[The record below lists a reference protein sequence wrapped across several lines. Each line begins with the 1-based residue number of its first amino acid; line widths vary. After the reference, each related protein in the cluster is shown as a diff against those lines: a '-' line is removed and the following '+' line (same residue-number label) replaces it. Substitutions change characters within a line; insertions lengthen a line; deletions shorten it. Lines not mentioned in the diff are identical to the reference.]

1 MNFKKIMAALQAIEK
16 DRMLTKEV
24 VMEALEE
31 SLIKAFRRQIQKP
44 EALVR
49 VDFNDKNGE
58 IRIYHQKPVVE
69 EVLDGELELDVDD
82 VEELGL
88 KAEVGEVL
96 EFEVDID
103 EFSRAAVILAKN
115 VMKQKIREAEKLA
128 VYETYIDR
136 VGDMVSG
143 VISSIEPKFLIVDLG
158 KTMALMSKT
167 NQNPLENYY
176 EGQRINVIVSEVLK
190 ETKGAQVLVSR
201 ADATLVRRLFEKEV
215 PEIHDGIIEIKAIA
229 REAGD
234 RSKVAVVSHNPNI
247 DAVGSCIGP
256 KFSRVQA
263 ISNELLGEKI
273 DIFEWS
279 DDINELVKNALSP
292 AQVLHVIE
300 TKNGLIVVVEDN
312 VLSLAI
318 GKKGKNAR
326 LAVKLVGKKIDI
338 KSLSEATR
346 LDLLTPKQEE
356 IVEDIVEENIIL
368 PEEKIMEVTSNDAL
382 SEENVVV
389 EKEEVVENTTIKE
402 EVKEAEPVKP
412 VDISDVLK
420 QVKSAKKE
428 VVRKARPKDK
438 EERKIRIPTIS
449 TTSLDVAEIYSEEEL
464 EEIEA
469 QQAVEEENSWINDDI
484 DFDEYDEYYDYE

>member
-31 SLIKAFRRQIQKP
+31 SLTKAFRKQIQRP

-58 IRIYHQKPVVE
+58 IRIFQQKPVVE
-69 EVLDGELELDVDD
+69 EVLDEIVELDLDD

-88 KAEVGEVL
+88 KAEIGEIL
-96 EFEVDID
+96 EFEVNID

-128 VYETYIDR
+128 VYEKYIDH

-158 KTMALMSKT
+158 KTMALMSKS
-167 NQNPLENYY
+167 NQNPLEEYY

-201 ADATLVRRLFEKEV
+201 ADPTLVRRLFEKEV
-215 PEIHDGIIEIKAIA
+215 PEIQDGIIEIKAIA

-234 RSKVAVVSHNPNI
+234 RSKVAVFSHNSNV

-263 ISNELLGEKI
+263 ISDELLGEKI

-279 DDINELVKNALSP
+279 EDINELVKNALAP
-292 AQVLHVIE
+292 AQVLYVIE
-300 TKNGLIVVVEDN
+300 NETGLIVVVEDS

-338 KSLSEATR
+338 KSLSEAMR
-346 LDLLTPKQEE
+346 LNLLAPEPVVEE
-356 IVEDIVEENIIL
+356 KVESIVEEQVIEVNNVQEQVDPVVEII
-368 PEEKIMEVTSNDAL
+368 EEKP
-382 SEENVVV
+382 VV
-389 EKEEVVENTTIKE
+389 KEEPKVE
-402 EVKEAEPVKP
+402 EPIEH
-412 VDISDVLK
+412 VDISEVLK

-428 VVRKARPKDK
+428 VQKKAKPKSKEK
-438 EERKIRIPTIS
+438 EERVVRIPTLA

-464 EEIEA
+464 AEIEA
-469 QQAVEEENSWINDDI
+469 LQAVEEENSWINDDI

>member
-31 SLIKAFRRQIQKP
+31 SLTKAFRKQIQRP

-58 IRIYHQKPVVE
+58 IRIFQQKPVVE
-69 EVLDGELELDVDD
+69 EVFDEDVELDLDD

-88 KAEVGEVL
+88 KAEIGEIL
-96 EFEVDID
+96 EFEVNID

-128 VYETYIDR
+128 VYEKYIDH

-158 KTMALMSKT
+158 KTMALMSKS
-167 NQNPLENYY
+167 NQNPLEEYY

-201 ADATLVRRLFEKEV
+201 ADPTLVRRLFEKEV

-234 RSKVAVVSHNPNI
+234 RSKVAVFSHNPNV

-263 ISNELLGEKI
+263 ISDELLGEKI

-279 DDINELVKNALSP
+279 EDINELVKNALAP
-292 AQVLHVIE
+292 AQVLYVIE
-300 TKNGLIVVVEDN
+300 NETGLTVVVDDS

-338 KSLSEATR
+338 KSLSEAMR
-346 LDLLTPKQEE
+346 LNLLTPEPVVEEPVEAVIEEQVIEVEENDVQKQVESVVE
-356 IVEDIVEENIIL
+356 IVE
-368 PEEKIMEVTSNDAL
+368 EKPI
-382 SEENVVV
+382 
-389 EKEEVVENTTIKE
+389 IKE
-402 EVKEAEPVKP
+402 EPKVEEPIEH
-412 VDISDVLK
+412 VDISEVLK

-428 VVRKARPKDK
+428 VQKKAKPKPKEK
-438 EERKIRIPTIS
+438 EERVVRIPTLA

-464 EEIEA
+464 AEIEA
-469 QQAVEEENSWINDDI
+469 LQAVEEENSWINDDI